1 MDNILPSNVK
11 EYIIVKP
18 KKYNSKN
25 DNWITIGL
33 KIIKNNNEKEK
44 YKLVFIDE
52 ENKNININI
61 LKINKNSKLDNNSI
75 YIGILDY
82 KLENGSPIKKI
93 VYYGKMKGYIKNKT
107 NENVGLQFEN
117 KKIFF
122 YNQGQ
127 LYKLISNIYKKYGIS
142 ENNWTN
148 EIKLENEKK
157 KGNYFLFKK
166 LDEINIPNGLLYNK
180 DNIIRKYSPNN
191 NNNNYN
197 SYYNNDEFQNN
208 IINKY
213 IKRIGKNNIIVS
225 NNLNN
230 LNIENIKNKIF
241 IKLTKTNTNNLNN
254 YRFYFAYIKYIF
266 RGDGL
271 FNKLI
276 YLGKFIKNEDDF
288 IFFENIIINPKSKN
302 LKEFKLYYVNNL

>member
-1 MDNILPSNVK
+1 MENNILPSNVK
-11 EYIIVKP
+11 DYIIVKP

-52 ENKNININI
+52 KNKNININI
-61 LKINKNSKLDNNSI
+61 LKINKDSKLDNNSI

-82 KLENGSPIKKI
+82 THQNGSPIKKI
-93 VYYGKMKGYIKNKT
+93 VYYGKKKGYIKNKT
-107 NENVGLQFEN
+107 NEIVGLQFEN

-148 EIKLENEKK
+148 ERILENEKK
-157 KGNYFLFKK
+157 KGINFLFKK
-166 LDEINIPNGLLYNK
+166 LDEIHIPNGLLYHK
-180 DNIIRKYSPNN
+180 DNIIAKYSH
-191 NNNNYN
+191 NNYN
-197 SYYNNDEFQNN
+197 SYNSNNQFENN
-208 IINKY
+208 AINHY
-213 IKRIGKNNIIVS
+213 IKRIGKNDIIVS

-230 LNIENIKNKIF
+230 LNEENIKNEIF

-266 RGDGL
+266 IGDGL

-288 IFFENIIINPKSKN
+288 LFFENIIINPKLKN
-302 LKEFKLYYVNNL
+302 LKEFNLYYVNNL